1 MNAKRRE
8 YSYVDLSTSGGRC
21 ICHHAFK
28 EDEQLNELEEKLY
41 NLLATCPEELFPDL
55 EQAVNEYKASVI
67 RIAYLQGLKDFAELY
82 ITLKKDIHEILQ
94 HCP

>member
-1 MNAKRRE
+1 MLIYQLLEEDVLN
-8 YSYVDLSTSGGRC
+8 
-21 ICHHAFK
+21 CHHAFK